1 MQADNRGRF
10 ITLEGTEGVGKS
22 TNLQFIQSV
31 LEQYKV
37 QYQLTREPGGTPLA
51 EQVREL
57 LLANREERVAEDA
70 ELLLVFAARA
80 QHLSQVVR
88 PALERGEWVL
98 CDRFTDATFAYQ
110 GGGRGLDNQFI
121 SQLETMVQR
130 GLQPDLTI
138 LLDLPVEIGLARA
151 RQRADLD
158 RFENEKIVF
167 FERVREAYLARAKS
181 DPQRFAVVDA
191 SGTLEQVQQQIRGVL
206 DKYLAENLDL
216 TISE

>member
-51 EQVREL
+51 EELREL
-57 LLANREERVAEDA
+57 LLTNREERVAEDA

-80 QHLSQVVR
+80 QHLSQVIR
-88 PALERGEWVL
+88 PALECGEWVL

-110 GGGRGLDNQFI
+110 GGGRGLDNQLI
-121 SQLETMVQR
+121 AQLETTVQR

-151 RQRADLD
+151 RQRAELD
-158 RFENEKIVF
+158 RFENEQIEF
-167 FERVREAYLARAKS
+167 FERVRSAYLSRAES

-191 SGTLEQVQQQIRGVL
+191 SGTLEQVQQQIRDVL
-206 DKYLAENLDL
+206 SKYLAENLAN
-216 TISE
+216 